1 MRCFPSDSAS
11 PRCRNCHKQEICL
24 TEVILYKVPMYFSS
38 PPSFLDSSYHVTPE
52 SDIITVLRVLST
64 LQINVPY
71 WLWQLHQHIY
81 LQTQYTNT
89 VLVMRAWEV
98 WGFVTLVST
107 ISIMMAMAV
116 IVEIGESWEIIST
129 FITCK
134 KIYGDFRLNVKC
146 QEMDMWEFADNYNR
160 LGKVHKW
167 ISIYKKMCLCWCG

>member
-116 IVEIGESWEIIST
+116 IVEIGESWGNNKHLHYLQKNIRGLPLE
-129 FITCK
+129 
-134 KIYGDFRLNVKC
+134 C
-146 QEMDMWEFADNYNR
+146 QMPRNGYV
-160 LGKVHKW
+160 GV
-167 ISIYKKMCLCWCG
+167 CWQLQ